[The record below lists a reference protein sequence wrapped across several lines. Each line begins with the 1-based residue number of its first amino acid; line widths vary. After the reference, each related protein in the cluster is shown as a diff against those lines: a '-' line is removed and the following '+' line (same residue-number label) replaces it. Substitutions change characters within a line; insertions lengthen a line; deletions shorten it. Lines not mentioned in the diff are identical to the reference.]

1 MRQEINLDWIKI
13 LASAVNSD
21 KELTAVGDNFTT
33 NFVIVFGE
41 ERFSF
46 HIKQGELVKVEEN
59 PRFDVCADFCFSA
72 PEAVWLKFFSPIPP
86 PLYHDIFAMIMRVPE
101 FSLEGNALLAMQ
113 NARCLSRFMYILREA
128 GAQNG

>member
-1 MRQEINLDWIKI
+1 MCQKINFDWISK
-13 LASAVNSD
+13 LATAVNSD

-33 NFVIVFGE
+33 DFVIVFGE
-41 ERFSF
+41 KRFSF
-46 HIKQGELVKVEEN
+46 HIKHGELVKVEEN

-72 PEAVWLKFFSPIPP
+72 PNSIWLKFFSPIPP

-113 NARCLSRFMYILREA
+113 NARCLSRFMYILRNT
-128 GAQNG
+128 GAKNG